1 MDSALALVKKFGPP
15 GALGYAGARVAQQLT
30 SSSGTLIR
38 VGVGVAMT
46 AAGVWLGMK
55 FSK

>member
-15 GALGYAGARVAQQLT
+15 GALGYAGSRVAAALT
-30 SSSGTLIR
+30 PSSGTLVR
-38 VGVGVAMT
+38 VGVGVALT

>member
-1 MDSALALVKKFGPP
+1 MDSVLALVKKFGPP

-30 SSSGTLIR
+30 ASAGTLVR
-38 VGVGVAMT
+38 VGAGIGLT

-55 FSK
+55 FVK